1 MRKRKLVALLM
12 VAALSLGILTGC
24 SSSNNDSN
32 NKEQE
37 TRIVNSVKGEVE
49 IPSNPE
55 RIVDI
60 SGSSEELILLGHTP
74 VATANV
80 DSYDTDQVP
89 SYIENE
95 LGDAKVVGHSMME
108 TMDVEAIIAAEPDLI
123 IMAERQEPIYDELKE
138 IAPVVM
144 IEDLSN
150 DWEAKLLG
158 IAELFDQKDEAQS
171 WLDSY
176 YKKAK
181 SLGEEVKKANGDQ
194 TYVAVLATSGQ
205 FMVFSEG
212 GIGTIINT
220 DMGLSKP
227 ENMPEQDSITLPT
240 VSIEGL
246 AEIDADHIVV
256 IADASEKANLEA
268 SSVWS
273 EIRAVKEGNV
283 TILDAS
289 PFFSQAYNPIGR
301 ELLLD
306 QLKDALIK

>member
-1 MRKRKLVALLM
+1 MKKRKSIALLT
-12 VAALSLGILTGC
+12 VAALSIGILTGC
-24 SSSNNDSN
+24 SSNNNSNDT
-32 NKEQE
+32 KEE
-37 TRIVNSVKGEVE
+37 TRVVNSVKGEIE
-49 IPSNPE
+49 IPANPE

-60 SGSSEELILLGHTP
+60 SGSSEELAILGHTP

-80 DSYDTDQVP
+80 DSYATDSIP
-89 SYIENE
+89 SYMEDT
-95 LGDAKVVGHSMME
+95 LGDATVVGHSMME
-108 TMDVEAIIAAEPDLI
+108 TMDVEAIIAADPDLI
-123 IMAERQEPIYDELKE
+123 IMAERQEPIYEELSE

-150 DWEAKLLG
+150 GWEAKLLG
-158 IAELFDQKDEAQS
+158 IAELFDQEDEAQK
-171 WLDSY
+171 WLDTY
-176 YKKAK
+176 YEKAE
-181 SLGEEVKKANGDQ
+181 SLGNEVKKANGEQ

-227 ENMPEQDSITLPT
+227 ENMPAQDSITLPT

-268 SSVWS
+268 SSVWA
-273 EIRAVKEGNV
+273 EIRAVKDGNV

-289 PFFSQAYNPIGR
+289 PYFSQAYNPIGR
-301 ELLLD
+301 ELLLE